1 MNDSSKSHGIRQ
13 SPERPHSGCGSLGR
27 KTRLPKPRRTCEG
40 SSSLPTRTTPSPRA
54 EAPKQMNT
62 AQALAQFLGALERQG
77 AIIITPEFRA
87 LLFRDTQRKEAA

>member
-1 MNDSSKSHGIRQ
+1 MNGPPKRNCVRQ
-13 SPERPHSGCGSLGR
+13 PAERAHTRRRSLGR
-27 KTRLPKPRRTCEG
+27 KTRLPKPRRTSEG

-87 LLFRDTQRKEAA
+87 LLFRDAQRKEAA